1 MVEVVDVIH
10 NLHLLRREGSMRS
23 RTVLGAAVLVAACG
37 GATGPTT
44 LLGPGVWGGER
55 ANLIVTP
62 DSARAEFDCASGW
75 LDGPIAL
82 DAAGNFAVDGR
93 FRFEA
98 GPAFVPV
105 PARWTGSVAIVRG
118 GSQVTLNVTVLAP
131 KSDPLQLGPY
141 HLMSGV
147 RLTLGLCA

>member
-1 MVEVVDVIH
+1 MIH
-10 NLHLLRREGSMRS
+10 NLHLFRREGSMRS
-23 RTVLGAAVLVAACG
+23 PTVMAAAVLVAACG

-44 LLGPGVWGGER
+44 LHGPGVWGGER

-75 LDGPIAL
+75 LDGPIVL

-98 GPAFVPV
+98 GPVFAPV

-118 GSQVTLNVTVLAP
+118 GSQVTLNVTVLDPRA
-131 KSDPLQLGPY
+131 DPLKLGPY

>member
-1 MVEVVDVIH
+1 MRPT
-10 NLHLLRREGSMRS
+10 LLP
-23 RTVLGAAVLVAACG
+23 LAVLCALSCS
-37 GATGPTT
+37 GATEPGRV
-44 LLGPGVWGGER
+44 LDPGVWGGER

-75 LDGPIAL
+75 LDGPIVL

-98 GPAFVPV
+98 GPVFAPV
-105 PARWTGSVAIVRG
+105 PAGWTGSVAIVRG
-118 GSQVTLNVTVLAP
+118 GSQVTLNVTVLDPRA
-131 KSDPLQLGPY
+131 DPLQLGPY

>member
-1 MVEVVDVIH
+1 
-10 NLHLLRREGSMRS
+10 MRAS
-23 RTVLGAAVLVAACG
+23 TACIGIALAVACSSPSEPGRVLD
-37 GATGPTT
+37 
-44 LLGPGVWGGER
+44 PGVWGGER

-75 LDGPIAL
+75 LDGPIVL

-98 GPAFVPV
+98 GPVFAPV

-118 GSQVTLNVTVLAP
+118 GSQVTLNVTVLDPRA
-131 KSDPLQLGPY
+131 DPLKLGPY